1 MKYKHAESEGWFYT
15 IDDNGLKSQSW
26 HPRNK
31 PVMFK
36 EMQEWEAAGNKIEP
50 QFTAEEL
57 KQKEIDDLKRALE
70 SQKQTCIQLLN
81 ESEKSVSSDPPYP
94 DDLDKWKAFRAEL
107 RVTLKSDKMETIPE
121 RPF

>member
-1 MKYKHAESEGWFYT
+1 MKYKHTEAEGWYCQ
-15 IDDNGLKSQSW
+15 IDENGLKSQSW
-26 HPRNK
+26 NK
-31 PVMFK
+31 KNRPVMFQ
-36 EMQEWEAAGNKIEP
+36 EMQAWVAEGNKIEP

-94 DDLDKWKAFRAEL
+94 DDFDKWKAFRAEL